1 MEQFTDDLAKIEK
14 AITRREKKIKQYE
27 LELET
32 GRERLQEVLHQ
43 VEHDRRIREEG
54 LFAQEREREDEMRRE
69 MEESR

>member
-14 AITRREKKIKQYE
+14 AITRREKKIKQYD

-69 MEESR
+69 MDESR